1 MKKESI
7 STKRINKAMRRI
19 IAKLEA
25 NAEVELNR
33 TLLHCHEEYHFIPTS
48 EKRKMKKANTMD
60 ESLIHILANF
70 GVKNEP
76 NFINS
81 LNEWKKN

>member
-1 MKKESI
+1 
-7 STKRINKAMRRI
+7 MRRI

-33 TLLHCHEEYHFIPTS
+33 TLLHCHKEYYFIPTS
-48 EKRKMKKANTMD
+48 ERRKKKKANTMD
-60 ESLIHILANF
+60 ESLIHILSNF

-76 NFINS
+76 NFMNS